1 MASTRSSE
9 RSRRTSL
16 TLNQKLEMIKL
27 SEEGM
32 SKAQADWKFG
42 LWCQKLAKL
51 WMQREHS
58 WRKWKVLL
66 QQKKKSNDKKAKRPY
81 CWCGESFSGLD
92 SRPNQPQHS
101 LKPIPN
107 PEPGPN
113 SPHSRKAERGE
124 EAAEEKFE
132 VGRGWFMKLKERSR
146 LLNIKVQGEQSADAE
161 LQQVLQ
167 KN

>member
-1 MASTRSSE
+1 MNGLERKSGQTQRS
-9 RSRRTSL
+9 
-16 TLNQKLEMIKL
+16 
-27 SEEGM
+27 
-32 SKAQADWKFG
+32 F
-42 LWCQKLAKL
+42 
-51 WMQREHS
+51 
-58 WRKWKVLL
+58 
-66 QQKKKSNDKKAKRPY
+66 
-81 CWCGESFSGLD
+81 
-92 SRPNQPQHS
+92 
-101 LKPIPN
+101 KPIPN

-132 VGRGWFMKLKERSR
+132 VGRGWFMKLKERSC